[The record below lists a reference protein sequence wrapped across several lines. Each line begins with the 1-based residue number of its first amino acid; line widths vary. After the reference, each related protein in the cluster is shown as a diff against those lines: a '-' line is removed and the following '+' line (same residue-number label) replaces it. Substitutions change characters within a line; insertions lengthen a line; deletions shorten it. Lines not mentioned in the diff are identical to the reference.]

1 MSTSTH
7 TQERTGMINPKRFRH
22 LACAASLATLTAAC
36 TPTSAGPA
44 TPPSTASLSSGAGGQ
59 VGASTAG
66 TQSGAMQGMDH
77 SRMQGMDHSNMSGM
91 NHAGMDHNAMMAH
104 CAEMRQTTRAGRTL
118 PADMRQMIAQCNEM
132 DRSMA
137 GQGATPAARA
147 R

>member
-22 LACAASLATLTAAC
+22 LACAASLAALTAAC

-77 SRMQGMDHSNMSGM
+77 SNMSGM
-91 NHAGMDHNAMMAH
+91 NHAGMDHNAIMAH
-104 CAEMRQTTRAGRTL
+104 CAEMRQTTQAGRTL

>member
-1 MSTSTH
+1 
-7 TQERTGMINPKRFRH
+7 MIDPKRLRH
-22 LACAASLATLTAAC
+22 LACAASLAALTAAC

-77 SRMQGMDHSNMSGM
+77 SNMS
-91 NHAGMDHNAMMAH
+91 GMDHNAIMAH
-104 CAEMRQTTRAGRTL
+104 CAEMRQTTQAGRTL

>member
-1 MSTSTH
+1 MKTIT
-7 TQERTGMINPKRFRH
+7 TIGI
-22 LACAASLATLTAAC
+22 LAAALAASPVVAQQGGMAAMDH
-36 TPTSAGPA
+36 S
-44 TPPSTASLSSGAGGQ
+44 Q
-59 VGASTAG
+59 
-66 TQSGAMQGMDH
+66 MQGMDH